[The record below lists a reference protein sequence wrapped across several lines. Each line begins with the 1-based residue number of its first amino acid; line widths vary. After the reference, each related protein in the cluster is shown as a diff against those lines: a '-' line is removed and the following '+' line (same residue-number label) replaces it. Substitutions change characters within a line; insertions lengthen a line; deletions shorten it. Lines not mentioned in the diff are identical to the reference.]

1 MFLCVK
7 LKNWR
12 KGLSFA
18 PRKSITNLGMN
29 SPHRMEQSY
38 LIELIRTLSP
48 EEKPQAREFAALSF
62 VNEGKMHAW
71 VVPLLDVCFEFVIR
85 ENAGD
90 LDKKK
95 VYACLFPD
103 QEFIEGKLDKIMV
116 EAHKVVRSFL
126 LTKTYLREENEFRQV
141 LDFSEIARYRG
152 LIDRHRY
159 ALTRLQKIQETS
171 KWKNNTY
178 HYQQFLLEDA
188 IHDLE
193 SLHNQ
198 MKGDLNV
205 PKVLYSLELNY
216 QLQKVVRLNTFLLQ
230 QKATN
235 LDIPEIIEVIL
246 NEISIP
252 QRYLEESPSLKIN
265 WEICVLLRKTH
276 PAPLD
281 VRALFDLLLIH
292 EHVLDPTALRAF
304 YTYLRSLCAWVA
316 NLFSDNEEIRLTL
329 FELYKDN
336 LARGFLHYE
345 GRLHPSTYGAVS
357 LIAVRVK
364 QFDWLLDFI
373 ENHKHEIIGENE
385 TQDYYRF
392 NKALYLFGI
401 GKFSECLDFIPA
413 TTPTVG
419 YLLHGKRL
427 ELKALYELRS
437 DMLSYR
443 LDAFKMF
450 LSRTSQKLLSDNER
464 KIHIEFANLL
474 TQLTSSAPGDT
485 KRAERLIHRIQ
496 EKKQTADWRWLLDK
510 AEELCSH

>member
-1 MFLCVK
+1 M
-7 LKNWR
+7 
-12 KGLSFA
+12 
-18 PRKSITNLGMN
+18 
-29 SPHRMEQSY
+29 
-38 LIELIRTLSP
+38 
-48 EEKPQAREFAALSF
+48 LSF
-62 VNEGKMHAW
+62 VNDGKMRAW
-71 VVPLLDVCFEFVIR
+71 VVPLLDVCFEFAMQ
-85 ENAGD
+85 ENSGE

-95 VYACLFPD
+95 VYSWLFPD
-103 QEFIEGKLDKIMV
+103 QEFIDGRLDKIMV
-116 EAHKVVRSFL
+116 EAHKVIRSFL
-126 LTKTYLREENEFRQV
+126 LTKKYLREENEFNQV
-141 LDFSEIARYRG
+141 LDFSEIARSHGLNDRYRF
-152 LIDRHRY
+152 
-159 ALTRLQKIQETS
+159 ALTRLQKIQENS

-178 HYQQFLLEDA
+178 HHQQFLLEDA
-188 IHDLE
+188 IHDSE

-205 PKVLYSLELNY
+205 PKVLHSLELNY
-216 QLQKVVRLNTFLLQ
+216 QRQKIVRLNTFLLQ

-235 LDIPEIIEVIL
+235 LELPEIIEVIL

-252 QRYLEESPSLKIN
+252 ERYLEESPSLKIN

-276 PAPLD
+276 PVPLD
-281 VRALFDLLLIH
+281 VRALFDLLLLH
-292 EHVLDPTALRAF
+292 ENVLDPAALRAF

-345 GRLHPSTYGAVS
+345 GSLHPSTFGAVS
-357 LIAVRVK
+357 LIAARVK

-385 TQDYYRF
+385 SQDYYRF

-401 GKFSECLDFIPA
+401 GRYSECLDFIPA
-413 TTPTVG
+413 STPSVG

-437 DMLSYR
+437 DLLSYR

-450 LSRTSQKLLSDNER
+450 LSRNSQKLLSDNER
-464 KIHIEFANLL
+464 KIHIEFSNLL
-474 TQLTSSAPGDT
+474 AQLTSFTPGDK

-510 AEELCSH
+510 AEELYSH